1 MPLQSSGSI
10 SLNQIHVE
18 GGGSSGS
25 NTSLNDADC
34 RNLIFKTAN
43 TSMSF
48 SDWYGAGKVN
58 GEFQLQEITI
68 SNFISSGGTFT
79 IPSGAWIW
87 SDSTSTPAITVDIPC
102 TIINNGYII
111 GKGGNGGSIGSL
123 NGTNGGPAMNITA
136 SSVFITNNSGAFI
149 AGGGGGGAASSLI
162 TGLGGYGYVIAAGGG
177 GAGGGSGGSGGVQN
191 IAPVSYVGKA
201 GGAINSEGGTQFSTN
216 NQAGGHGGSSGGGRI
231 LPGTESVG
239 TGNFWPIT
247 WPVANWGCGGGANNP
262 GIEGG
267 LGRTATYNTGFTAGC
282 GGGGWGA
289 AGGNCRHTFTAW
301 DGTYYPNFYHTATGG
316 SGGNAISK
324 SGSGAYSLTNNGT
337 VYGTTA

>member
-191 IAPVSYVGKA
+191 LSLIHISEPTRLRRISYAV
-201 GGAINSEGGTQFSTN
+201 F
-216 NQAGGHGGSSGGGRI
+216 
-231 LPGTESVG
+231 
-239 TGNFWPIT
+239 
-247 WPVANWGCGGGANNP
+247 C
-262 GIEGG
+262 
-267 LGRTATYNTGFTAGC
+267 
-282 GGGGWGA
+282 
-289 AGGNCRHTFTAW
+289 
-301 DGTYYPNFYHTATGG
+301 
-316 SGGNAISK
+316 
-324 SGSGAYSLTNNGT
+324 
-337 VYGTTA
+337 